1 MDSKDLEGLGHEV
14 LAIYGNVCN
23 RVLRMAEAA
32 LPAPQFKA
40 FRRLV
45 LDEFGE
51 QGAQKQIKRLFGM
64 CVGNGVVWKGRDDG
78 VERAGASANTCKGG
92 AEHE

>member
-1 MDSKDLEGLGHEV
+1 MNSQELSQLGREV
-14 LAIYGNVCN
+14 LEIYGTVCN
-23 RVLRMAEAA
+23 RVLRVAEAA

-64 CVGNGVVWKGRDDG
+64 AVGDGGDWQGRDDG
-78 VERAGASANTCKGG
+78 RERAGASANSCKGG
-92 AEHE
+92 G

>member
-1 MDSKDLEGLGHEV
+1 
-14 LAIYGNVCN
+14 
-23 RVLRMAEAA
+23 MAEAA

-51 QGAQKQIKRLFGM
+51 QGATKKVKQLFKLSPGDG
-64 CVGNGVVWKGRDDG
+64 VEGNGESDG
-78 VERAGASANTCKGG
+78 LERAGASAKIREGG
-92 AEHE
+92 GDNE

>member
-1 MDSKDLEGLGHEV
+1 MQEGNLEQLGREV
-14 LAIYGNVCN
+14 LEIYGSVCN

-32 LPAPQFKA
+32 LPASQFKA

-51 QGAQKQIKRLFGM
+51 QGAQKQVKQLFGM
-64 CVGNGVVWKGRDDG
+64 RVGNGVAWQGQDDG
-78 VERAGASANTCKGG
+78 TERAGASANSCKGG
-92 AEHE
+92 G